1 MKYFFAYGIHL
12 DDGKLTSICPNIKK
26 IGKGILNNYELEF
39 RVYLNVNK
47 KEGSKVMVGI
57 YEINEKDEKILDRY
71 KGYPAQYKKEAV
83 NVNFNG
89 KILEGF
95 IYILNYPRRI
105 ESPNKRYLDKCKK
118 AYEASNINDAELK
131 KAYFKSK
138 SYES

>member
-12 DDGKLTSICPNIKK
+12 DDDKLTSICPTIKK

-47 KEGSKVMVGI
+47 KEGSKVIVGI
-57 YEINEKDEKILDRY
+57 YEINEKEEKILDRY
-71 KGYPAQYKKEAV
+71 KGFPAQYKKEAV
-83 NVNFNG
+83 KVNFDD

-95 IYILNYPRRI
+95 IYVLSYPRKI

-118 AYEASNINDAELK
+118 AYEASNINDDELK

>member
-39 RVYLNVNK
+39 RVYLNT
-47 KEGSKVMVGI
+47 
-57 YEINEKDEKILDRY
+57 
-71 KGYPAQYKKEAV
+71 KKEAV

-95 IYILNYPRRI
+95 IYI
-105 ESPNKRYLDKCKK
+105 
-118 AYEASNINDAELK
+118 
-131 KAYFKSK
+131 
-138 SYES
+138 